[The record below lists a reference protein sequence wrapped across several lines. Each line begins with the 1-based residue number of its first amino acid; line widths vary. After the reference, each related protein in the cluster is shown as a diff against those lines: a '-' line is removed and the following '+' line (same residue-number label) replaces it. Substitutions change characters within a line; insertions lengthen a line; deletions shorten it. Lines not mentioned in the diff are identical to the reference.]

1 MDPVSRRASRAAES
15 ILENESLTANLD
27 DAAAQ
32 VLIDWGI
39 DSAEMIAQYTVG
51 LDDPEAEEVMAPR
64 LRALRQLMRLV
75 NQAIPDLERS
85 QREKDKG
92 YQDVKNSLDK
102 ITEQA
107 AIIYG
112 PDFSPPTQEQQ
123 EAFLERN
130 VIVPDATSEP
140 KSSDLIKK
148 LRTFIE
154 TPKHKTGNLSSR
166 YANSNHPQEER
177 DEQEE
182 EKDPEQN
189 GDDYPRYHPRALWK
203 LLFGDRR

>member
-1 MDPVSRRASRAAES
+1 MDAVSRRARRAAES
-15 ILENESLTANLD
+15 ILENETLTANLD
-27 DAAAQ
+27 DDAAQ

-39 DSAEMIAQYTVG
+39 DSAEMIAQRTVG
-51 LDDPEAEEVMAPR
+51 LDAPEAEEIMTPR

-85 QREKDKG
+85 PGEKNKE
-92 YQDVKNSLDK
+92 YQNFKNTLDT
-102 ITEQA
+102 IIEQA
-107 AIIYG
+107 TIIYG
-112 PDFSPPTQEQQ
+112 PDFKPPTQEQQ
-123 EAFLERN
+123 AAFLEQN
-130 VIVPDATSEP
+130 VILPNAPSDP
-140 KSSDLIKK
+140 SDLIKK

-154 TPKHKTGNLSSR
+154 TPNHKVSSLSPHHE
-166 YANSNHPQEER
+166 NSNHPQEEN
-177 DEQEE
+177 DEQEA